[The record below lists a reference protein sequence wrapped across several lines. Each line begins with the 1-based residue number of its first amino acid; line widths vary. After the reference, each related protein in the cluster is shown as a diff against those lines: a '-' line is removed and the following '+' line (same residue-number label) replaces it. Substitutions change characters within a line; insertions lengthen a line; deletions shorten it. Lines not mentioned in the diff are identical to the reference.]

1 MKTTTKPQFGNKRS
15 PILSPRVSIEII
27 FYFGEKLR
35 DNTQGY
41 ICVKISGE
49 ISMTIS
55 MYQASVPVCIRSLK
69 NLVSILEKGVTYAET
84 KKIDPSV
91 LVNSRLFPDMFPLS
105 RQVQIAS
112 DIAKR
117 GAAQLAG
124 TEAPKFEDNETTL
137 VELIDR
143 VQKTISY
150 LDTFKPEQID
160 GSEEK
165 TITIKAGD
173 NSLSF
178 QGMPFLLYFVLP
190 NVYFHVTTAYDI
202 LRHCGVE
209 LGKKDFLG
217 KA

>member
-1 MKTTTKPQFGNKRS
+1 MN
-15 PILSPRVSIEII
+15 
-27 FYFGEKLR
+27 
-35 DNTQGY
+35 
-41 ICVKISGE
+41 
-49 ISMTIS
+49 IS

-69 NLVSILEKGVTYAET
+69 NLVNILEKGATYAET
-84 KKIDPSV
+84 KKIDQHV

-117 GAAQLAG
+117 GAAELAG
-124 TEAPKFEDNETTL
+124 TEPPKFEDNETTL
-137 VELIDR
+137 PQLIDR

-165 TITIKAGD
+165 TITLKVGD

-209 LGKKDFLG
+209 LGKQDFLG
-217 KA
+217 KP

>member
-1 MKTTTKPQFGNKRS
+1 
-15 PILSPRVSIEII
+15 
-27 FYFGEKLR
+27 
-35 DNTQGY
+35 
-41 ICVKISGE
+41 
-49 ISMTIS
+49 MTIS
-55 MYQASVPVCIRSLK
+55 MYQASVTVCIRSLK
-69 NLVSILEKGVTYAET
+69 NLVSILEKGATYAET
-84 KKIDPSV
+84 KKIDQHV

-117 GAAQLAG
+117 GAAELAG
-124 TEAPKFEDNETTL
+124 TEAPKFEDNETTFP
-137 VELIDR
+137 ELIDR

-165 TITIKAGD
+165 TITLKVGE

-209 LGKKDFLG
+209 LGKQDFLG
-217 KA
+217 KP